1 MSKNTLTIGIIW
13 LALAALIVYLVDN
26 IQNPNKINRLGEN
39 STVVLKRGLD
49 GHYRA
54 EALINGEK
62 VNVLVDTGATGVA
75 ISQSIA
81 DRLNLKSMDA
91 IRTNTANGDSI
102 GYMVRLKSLQLGGV
116 NANDVSAMIAPG
128 LDGHYRAEALINGE
142 KVNVLVDTGA
152 TGVAISQSI
161 ADRLNLKSMDAI
173 RTNTANG
180 DSIGYMVRLKS
191 LQLGGVNANDVSAMI
206 ALGLDGDVL
215 LGMSFLGRM
224 DVRLFNGE
232 MTIKQVEY

>member
-1 MSKNTLTIGIIW
+1 MSKNTFIVGIIW

-81 DRLNLKSMDA
+81 DRLNLKSIDA

-116 NANDVSAMIAPG
+116 NANNVSAMIAP
-128 LDGHYRAEALINGE
+128 
-142 KVNVLVDTGA
+142 
-152 TGVAISQSI
+152 
-161 ADRLNLKSMDAI
+161 
-173 RTNTANG
+173 
-180 DSIGYMVRLKS
+180 
-191 LQLGGVNANDVSAMI
+191 
-206 ALGLDGDVL
+206 GLDGDVL
-215 LGMSFLGRM
+215 LGMSFLGCM

-232 MTIKQVEY
+232 MTIKQVEH

>member
-128 LDGHYRAEALINGE
+128 LDG
-142 KVNVLVDTGA
+142 
-152 TGVAISQSI
+152 
-161 ADRLNLKSMDAI
+161 
-173 RTNTANG
+173 
-180 DSIGYMVRLKS
+180 
-191 LQLGGVNANDVSAMI
+191 
-206 ALGLDGDVL
+206 DVL

-232 MTIKQVEY
+232 MTIIQVEH

>member
-1 MSKNTLTIGIIW
+1 MSRNTIFVAIIW
-13 LALAALIVYLVDN
+13 LALAALIFYLIDN
-26 IQNPNKINRLGEN
+26 IQNPNKLNSLGEN
-39 STVVLKRGLD
+39 TTVVLKRGLD

-81 DRLNLKSMDA
+81 DRLNLKSVNA

-102 GYMVRLKSLQLGGV
+102 GYMVRLQSLKLGGV
-116 NANDVSAMIAPG
+116 NANDVSAMIAP
-128 LDGHYRAEALINGE
+128 
-142 KVNVLVDTGA
+142 
-152 TGVAISQSI
+152 
-161 ADRLNLKSMDAI
+161 
-173 RTNTANG
+173 
-180 DSIGYMVRLKS
+180 
-191 LQLGGVNANDVSAMI
+191 
-206 ALGLDGDVL
+206 GLDGDVL